1 MYDLI
6 ERIMQ
11 ANECEITE
19 LLEAVKE
26 RYSALFPDWDINII
40 SLEKS
45 RDHNE
50 QIDRMIALLESMRKY
65 I

>member
-1 MYDLI
+1 MINLI

-26 RYSALFPDWDINII
+26 RYSQLFPDWDINII

-45 RDHNE
+45 RDQNE
-50 QIDRMIALLESMRKY
+50 QIDRMIAVLENMRQY